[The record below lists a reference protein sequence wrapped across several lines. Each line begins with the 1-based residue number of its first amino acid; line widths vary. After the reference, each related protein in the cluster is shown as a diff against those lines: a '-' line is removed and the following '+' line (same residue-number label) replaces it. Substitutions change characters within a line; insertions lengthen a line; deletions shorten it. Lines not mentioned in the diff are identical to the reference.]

1 MLVQLQVA
9 EELLQVVDRQ
19 VHQLGDGSSAY
30 LYIAGFLL
38 QTGAVAGRTIGL
50 TPIACQHH
58 AVLNLILVLLQHL
71 EEGVDAS
78 LFSRAVPQIVLLLLS
93 QLIVRSEDG
102 EVVSRGFVQEF
113 LQPFAHLFASPA
125 HHGTVVYGECPVR
138 DNQLFVNANHLAET
152 LAGRTGTD
160 GRVE

>member
-1 MLVQLQVA
+1 MAFTTRKRVAQSVQGEVTQAYVLEELDAVVDFRQDALGDGGIVLIQLQVA

-19 VHQLGDGSSAY
+19 VHQLGDGASAY

-38 QTGAVAGRTIGL
+38 QTGAVAGRTIGFP
-50 TPIACQHH
+50 PIACQHH

-93 QLIVRSEDG
+93 KLIVRSEDG

-113 LQPFAHLFASPA
+113 L
-125 HHGTVVYGECPVR
+125 
-138 DNQLFVNANHLAET
+138 
-152 LAGRTGTD
+152 
-160 GRVE
+160 